1 MLHNFCERNSVY
13 INEKQV
19 KTQLELLRADGTQ
32 FKNLAHPICYCVEG
46 EGEVI
51 WKTLTDFIKENIEIF
66 TFYRISFT
74 YGTCI

>member
-13 INEKQV
+13 INEKTSKNSV
-19 KTQLELLRADGTQ
+19 GTIKSRWHSIQ
-32 FKNLAHPICYCVEG
+32 KSIYCVEG